1 MAKIDAYYPPSPK
14 NVPPDLAEPTSE
26 YKSRVLLVL
35 VSLIFSFGLYLGL
48 TFGSL
53 AVAILAPLF
62 LSCFGFIL
70 TIPALLFFLFLV
82 KGFFKTSQKERT
94 VRVEITEDDQ
104 PLLFAFI
111 ERLCEDTGAA
121 MPRKV
126 YVSHEVNAAVMTH
139 TGITSLF
146 WPTGKDLLIGLGLV
160 NVLNLSE
167 FKSVLAHEFGH
178 FAQKSTRLGG
188 YVYTANRI
196 IYDLVAGR
204 DWFDNMIEGMT
215 RMRDMRGQPSIIAIL
230 GWVIYG
236 LIWLLRK
243 VLEGAFFLINLLHRS
258 LSRQMEFNADLVAV
272 SVAGSDAGIQALYR
286 LTFCDEVWGQA
297 INDLRAAADHKL
309 YTGDLFYHLN
319 HAANYLR
326 KQKKDTK
333 LGEPPPLPEDVRET
347 PDLFKPEDDGTP
359 QMWATHP
366 SNYDREQNAKAYY
379 IRSTLDHR
387 SAWVLFKDPQRLR
400 EEITYRYYRF
410 YKVIKKDHP
419 LDPPE
424 EVQAFI
430 DDEHAE
436 TTYDPRYHGLY
447 DARYIE
453 IADLDDIVEE
463 AKKAAWNEGRLERV
477 HIKLYDSELRE
488 WMEGHNN
495 RREEYRLL
503 QGLVSGELEL
513 KDDDLEFRGRHYDV
527 REAKRLLKKVDKELE
542 EDRQYFE
549 GIDRRAFL
557 VYYQMAAQA
566 DEAMR
571 KELFKRY
578 DFHLTCQDM
587 LRKLNAERS
596 HMEATL
602 QFLSN
607 RKELQQHEFKAALK
621 ACRDAQKSLKK
632 VLGTADD
639 LPLPD
644 LANMKKGKPLGHF
657 LLDKKL
663 VHSLD
668 SGENTLR
675 GDWINKLMG
684 QIGEVQE
691 KLRRIHFKSLGGILL
706 LQDRVHQRWKDQL
719 AAMPTVEALTEEPAA
734 GKPASPGAPASPG
747 VAAKPAA
754 TTATQPAQRPAPPAA
769 QQAAVKLAAAAA
781 PKPAAPAAAPK
792 PAAPAPKPAAAP
804 PKPQ

>member
-1 MAKIDAYYPPSPK
+1 MAKIDAYYPPSPR
-14 NVPPDLAEPTSE
+14 NVPEDLTEPTSE
-26 YKSRVLLVL
+26 YKTRVLLVL
-35 VSLIFSFGLYLGL
+35 LSLIFAFGLYIFL
-48 TFGSL
+48 TLGSL
-53 AVAILAPLF
+53 AVAVLAPF
-62 LSCFGFIL
+62 VIPCVGFVIS
-70 TIPALLFFLFLV
+70 IPAILFFLFLV
-82 KGFFKTSQKERT
+82 KGFFKSGQKERT
-94 VRVEITEDDQ
+94 VRVEITADDQ
-104 PLLFAFI
+104 PLLFDFI
-111 ERLCEDTGAA
+111 ERLCEETGAPL
-121 MPRKV
+121 PRKV

-160 NVLNLSE
+160 NILNLSE

-188 YVYTANRI
+188 YVYTANRL
-196 IYDLVAGR
+196 IYDLVCGR
-204 DWFDNMIEGMT
+204 DWFDEMVERLKRVRSYNGAPNLITGV
-215 RMRDMRGQPSIIAIL
+215 
-230 GWVIYG
+230 GWMIYG
-236 LIWLLRK
+236 LVWMLRK

-286 LTFCDEVWGQA
+286 LTFCDDVWGQA
-297 INDLRAAADHKL
+297 IKDLRAAADHKL
-309 YTGDLFYHLN
+309 YTSDLFYHLN
-319 HAANYLR
+319 HAANFLR
-326 KQKKDTK
+326 KQKKNPK
-333 LGEPPPLPEDVRET
+333 LGEPPALPEDVRET
-347 PDLFKPEDDGTP
+347 PDLFTPEDEGTP

-366 SNYDREQNAKAYY
+366 SNYDREQNAKQYY
-379 IRSTLDHR
+379 IRSTMDHR
-387 SAWVLFKDPQRLR
+387 SAWVLFTEPQRLR

-410 YKVIKKDHP
+410 YKVIKKDKE
-419 LDPPE
+419 LDPPD

-447 DARYIE
+447 DSRYIE
-453 IADLDDIVEE
+453 ITDLDDIVAE
-463 AKKAAWNEGRLERV
+463 AKKAAWDEGRLERV
-477 HIKLYDSELRE
+477 HLKLYDNELKE
-488 WMEGHNN
+488 WMDGHNN

-503 QGLVSGELEL
+503 NGLVSGELEL
-513 KDDDLEFRGRHYDV
+513 KDDELEFRGRHYDV

-557 VYYQMAAQA
+557 VYYQMAMQA
-566 DEAMR
+566 DEAQR

-578 DFHLTCQDM
+578 DFHLTSQDM
-587 LRKLNAERS
+587 LRKLNAERN

-602 QFLSN
+602 QFLSG
-607 RKELQQHEFKAALK
+607 RRELQQNEFRAALK
-621 ACRDAQKSLKK
+621 SCRDAQKALKK
-632 VLGTADD
+632 ILSTADD

-668 SGENTLR
+668 TDEGTLR
-675 GDWINKLMG
+675 GEWINKLMN

-706 LQDRVHQRWKDQL
+706 LQDRIHKRWRDYL
-719 AAMPTVEALTEEPAA
+719 ASMPTVAAVTEEPAG
-734 GKPASPGAPASPG
+734 GKPAPAAPAAG
-747 VAAKPAA
+747 VAAAKPAP
-754 TTATQPAQRPAPPAA
+754 TTATQPATRPAAATPA
-769 QQAAVKLAAAAA
+769 QQQVAAKLAAAAA
-781 PKPAAPAAAPK
+781 PSKPAAP
-792 PAAPAPKPAAAP
+792 
-804 PKPQ
+804 PQKK

>member
-14 NVPPDLAEPTSE
+14 NVPEDLVEPTGE
-26 YKSRVLLVL
+26 YKTRVLLVL
-35 VSLIFSFGLYLGL
+35 LSLIFAFSLYVFL
-48 TFGSL
+48 TLGSL
-53 AVAILAPLF
+53 AVAILAPIVVP
-62 LSCFGFIL
+62 CVGFIV
-70 TIPALLFFLFLV
+70 TIPAVLFFLFLV
-82 KGFFKTSQKERT
+82 KGFFKSSQKDRS
-94 VRVEITEDDQ
+94 VRVEITADDQ
-104 PLLFAFI
+104 PLLFDFI
-111 ERLCEDTGAA
+111 ERLCDETGAPP
-121 MPRKV
+121 PRKV

-160 NVLNLSE
+160 NILSLSE

-188 YVYTANRI
+188 YVYTANRL
-196 IYDLVAGR
+196 IYDLVCGR
-204 DWFDNMIEGMT
+204 DWFDEMIE
-215 RMRDMRGQPSIIAIL
+215 RLKRSRSINGAPNIVTAV
-230 GWVIYG
+230 GWMVYG
-236 LIWLLRK
+236 LIWVLRK

-286 LTFCDEVWGQA
+286 LTFCDDVWGQA
-297 INDLRAAADHKL
+297 IKDLRAAADHKL

-319 HAANYLR
+319 HAANFLR
-326 KQKKDTK
+326 KQKKQPK

-347 PDLFKPEDDGTP
+347 PDLFTPEDDGTP

-379 IRSTLDHR
+379 IRSTLDNR

-410 YKVIKKDHP
+410 YKVVKKDHP

-430 DDEHAE
+430 DDEHTE
-436 TTYDPRYHGLY
+436 TTYDARYHGLY
-447 DARYIE
+447 DSRYIE
-453 IADLDDIVEE
+453 INDLDDIVDE
-463 AKKAAWNEGRLERV
+463 AKKAAWDEGRLERV
-477 HIKLYDSELRE
+477 HLKLYDNELKE
-488 WMEGHNN
+488 WMEGHNG

-503 QGLVSGELEL
+503 NGLINGELEL
-513 KDDDLEFRGRHYDV
+513 KDDDLEFRGRNYDV

-542 EDRQYFE
+542 EDRQFFE

-557 VYYQMAAQA
+557 VYYQMASQA
-566 DEAMR
+566 DDKLR
-571 KELFKRY
+571 KEFFKRY
-578 DFHLTCQDM
+578 DFHLTSQDM
-587 LRKLNAERS
+587 LRKLNTERN

-602 QFLSN
+602 NFLSG
-607 RKELQQHEFKAALK
+607 RRELQQHEFRAALK

-663 VHSLD
+663 VHALD
-668 SGENTLR
+668 TDEGTLR
-675 GDWINKLMG
+675 GEWINKLMN

-706 LQDRVHQRWKDQL
+706 LQDRIHQRWKEYL
-719 AAMPTVEALTEEPAA
+719 ASMPTVAAVTEEPAG
-734 GKPASPGAPASPG
+734 GKPAPSVPSPAVA
-747 VAAKPAA
+747 AAKPAP
-754 TTATQPAQRPAPPAA
+754 TTATQAA
-769 QQAAVKLAAAAA
+769 TR
-781 PKPAAPAAAPK
+781 PAAAPTGAQQV
-792 PAAPAPKPAAAP
+792 AAKLAEATAPKSAAP
-804 PKPQ
+804 PKS